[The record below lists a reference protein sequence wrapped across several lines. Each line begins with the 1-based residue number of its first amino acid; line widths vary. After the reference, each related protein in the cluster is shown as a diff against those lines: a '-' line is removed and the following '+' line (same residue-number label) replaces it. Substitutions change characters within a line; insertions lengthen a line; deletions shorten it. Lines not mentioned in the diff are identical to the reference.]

1 MEIGDR
7 AWGIKMIKD
16 LIDSIN
22 GGYKAGMGGAPPVG
36 GHVIKYIKDNS
47 VLNEGREILDE
58 LPVGFSG
65 FFFSEEY
72 IAYFGFV
79 NLDRPSQSFYMTFRG
94 GFEDTNL
101 YDMLRKWEIYRKDG
115 WGENPQEWNVN
126 NFWDI
131 TDLVMGGIKRGLFIN
146 WPLDPPR
153 IGDGV

>member
-1 MEIGDR
+1 MIGD
-7 AWGIKMIKD
+7 
-16 LIDSIN
+16 LIGSIN

-47 VLNEGREILDE
+47 VLNEGRDDLTK

-65 FFFSEEY
+65 FFFSERDGV
-72 IAYFGFV
+72 YFGFV
-79 NLDRPSQSFYMTFRG
+79 NLDRPSQSFYLSIPDY
-94 GFEDTNL
+94 FEDTNL
-101 YDMLRKWEIYRKDG
+101 YDLQQRWAEYRENE
-115 WGENPQEWNVN
+115 WGERVEERRMGWSVN